1 MGGALGLYRVG
12 LGGPASRASPFP
24 LLPFFLPSPAEEGDG
39 DDVLD
44 YDGYEKKE
52 EKGEEKSGA

>member
-1 MGGALGLYRVG
+1 MGLYRVG

-44 YDGYEKKE
+44 YDGDEKKE
-52 EKGEEKSGA
+52 EKDEEKSGA